1 MNMELH
7 SGPECFDDCV
17 ETSCSG
23 VQVPF
28 ANEGVQLHRRGF
40 ILTVPEPVNE
50 ERFSPFPQMRVV
62 VWGINYAPE
71 FAGIA
76 PHNVA
81 LCEFLDAEGHDVE
94 MVTTFAYYPTWQKS
108 PPDQGRLY
116 RSDIVNRI
124 RVHRCWHFVPAR
136 VSALKRILHEGSF
149 VFTSTLRTLFVP
161 APDVYVVVSPPLL
174 LGMAAW
180 FVGKLKRAPFVFH
193 VQDMQP
199 DAAVG
204 LGMLKANW
212 FTKALY
218 GLEAFAYRHA
228 ARVSGITQGMLASF
242 RGKGVPESKL
252 IYFPNAIDLPNEVSS
267 PERGGFRKRHGFAP
281 EEFLA
286 VYSGNLGVK
295 QGLNI
300 LFETAPLLRD
310 PRIRLVI
317 CGDGAQREALAAGAR
332 EMKLTN
338 LTLLP
343 FEDDY
348 RALLADADVCFITQQ
363 VGSGNSF
370 FPSKL
375 LGLLAEGRPVIAVS
389 APESEL
395 ALALKQGNFGVNAP
409 PGRPEELA
417 ALLDSLV
424 NDPERLWIYGASG
437 RRYVEQFEKSRVMRG
452 FADQLR
458 ALLLN

>member
-1 MNMELH
+1 
-7 SGPECFDDCV
+7 
-17 ETSCSG
+17 
-23 VQVPF
+23 
-28 ANEGVQLHRRGF
+28 
-40 ILTVPEPVNE
+40 
-50 ERFSPFPQMRVV
+50 MRVI

-94 MVTTFAYYPTWQKS
+94 MLTTFAYYPTWQKS
-108 PPDQGRLY
+108 AEDSGRPY
-116 RSDIVNRI
+116 RTDVVNRI
-124 RVHRCWHFVPAR
+124 PIHRCWHFVPRR

-149 VFTSTLRTLFVP
+149 VFTSTLRALFLS

-180 FVGKLKRAPFVFH
+180 VVSKLKRARFVFH

-218 GLEAFAYRHA
+218 GLESFAYRKA
-228 ARVSGITQGMLASF
+228 ARVSGITLGMLESF
-242 RGKGVPESKL
+242 KAKGVPQSKL
-252 IYFPNAIDLPNEVSS
+252 IYFPNTIELHSRTSS
-267 PERGGFRKRHGFAP
+267 PERGSFRRRHGFPADD
-281 EEFLA
+281 FLA
-286 VYSGNLGVK
+286 IYSGNLGVK
-295 QGLNI
+295 QGLDI
-300 LFETAPLLRD
+300 LLETAPLLSDSRV
-310 PRIRLVI
+310 RLVI
-317 CGDGAQREALAAGAR
+317 CGDGAEREQLAARAR

-338 LTLLP
+338 LRLLP
-343 FEDDY
+343 FEDEY
-348 RALLADADVCFITQQ
+348 RALLIDADVCFITQQ

-375 LGLLAEGRPVIAVS
+375 LGLLAEARPVVAVS

-395 ALALKQGNFGVNAP
+395 AIALRHGGFGVNVP

-417 ALLDSLV
+417 ALLDSLAK
-424 NDPERLWIYGASG
+424 DPERLWIYGVSG

-452 FADQLR
+452 FAEELR
-458 ALLLN
+458 ELLLN